1 MFGTVCRIYSRQ
13 TPSSLLKEFR
23 HALFH
28 YANLPLDA
36 APFRVGLQTLHR
48 FVYRL
53 VREAKRPVVH
63 RNHPARAQV
72 QERLYGVFRA
82 GVHSAKRIGM
92 ISPDGKQR
100 DLRLE
105 ALADLTEAV
114 EVRGVSG
121 VINRLFAC

>member
-1 MFGTVCRIYSRQ
+1 MLNANRQ
-13 TPSSLLKEFR
+13 LLVASPLLKEFR

-53 VREAKRPVVH
+53 VRKAKRPVVH
-63 RNHPARAQV
+63 RDDPARAQV

-82 GVHSAKRIGM
+82 GVHFAKRIGM

-105 ALADLTEAV
+105 ALADLAEAI
-114 EVRGVSG
+114 EVRRVTGVK
-121 VINRLFAC
+121 NRMLA